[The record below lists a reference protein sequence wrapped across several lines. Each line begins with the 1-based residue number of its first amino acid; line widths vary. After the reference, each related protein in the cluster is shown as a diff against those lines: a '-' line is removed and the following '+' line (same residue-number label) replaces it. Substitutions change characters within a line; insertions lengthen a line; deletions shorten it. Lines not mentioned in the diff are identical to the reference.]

1 MTNLAIS
8 LIRTYVPVAVGSVI
22 SFLVVNY
29 GLVVDPT
36 ISNQL
41 VAGLTGLIIAGYYL
55 LARLL
60 ERKYPA
66 LGVLLGSTQKPV
78 YVEDKAYD
86 AVSEELK

>member
-1 MTNLAIS
+1 MTNFFIS
-8 LIRTYVPVAVGSVI
+8 LVRTYVPIAVGSVI

-29 GLVVDPT
+29 GLVVDESIT
-36 ISNQL
+36 AQL

-60 ERKYPA
+60 ERKFPA

-78 YVEDKAYD
+78 YVEQTPATK
-86 AVSEELK
+86 EELK